1 MQAKHLIIFAIVG
14 IVALLAFNLLG
25 GSNNSVQPVEAS
37 AVTTDATT
45 PATNASTNND
55 IASKPLGQQPK
66 AIIDKATTQIDNAQ
80 QVENDKMAQVEA
92 TAQ

>member
-1 MQAKHLIIFAIVG
+1 MGVS
-14 IVALLAFNLLG
+14 LG
-25 GSNNSVQPVEAS
+25 WLFWPFLKTEGGEEDQPPAQS
-37 AVTTDATT
+37 PGDATT

-66 AIIDKATTQIDNAQ
+66 AIIDKATTQIDHAQ

>member
-14 IVALLAFNLLG
+14 IVALLAFNLLR
-25 GSNNSVQPVEAS
+25 GSNESTQPVEAT
-37 AVTTDATT
+37 AITTDADT
-45 PATNASTNND
+45 ADSSTNND

-66 AIIDKATTQIDNAQ
+66 AILDKATTQINEANQ
-80 QVENDKMAQVEA
+80 AESDKMAQVEA